1 MDKTGYV
8 SVVGRPN
15 VGKSTLLNRILGE
28 KLSIISD
35 KAQTTRNKIQLI
47 YTDEDSQIIFLDTP
61 GIQNPRN
68 ALGEYMEVES
78 KSALGDSDVI
88 LYIVDTSDFIGS
100 KEELILDMLSN
111 ADQKII
117 MAINKIDTIEKPYI
131 LKIIDMYKDYD
142 FIDEIVPIS
151 AATGENVDELMKTIK
166 KHLPEGPRYYPDDQ
180 ITDKSERFIV
190 SEIIREKAL
199 LYLREEVPHG
209 INVIV
214 DAMKTDDEEEI
225 VDIVATIYV
234 ERESHKGIVIGKGG
248 QMIKKI
254 RKASEKDIEIFLG
267 KNINLEIWVKVE
279 KDWRDKE
286 SKVKKFG
293 YR

>member
-151 AATGENVDELMKTIK
+151 ATTGENVDELMKTIK